1 MCEQSDPRALVD
13 DLVRAEQAGF
23 DCSVASDHYFPWLDE
38 QGHSPYVWSVL
49 GAAAQ
54 ASERIPL
61 MTYVTCPSF
70 RYHPAVV
77 AQKAATVQLLSGGRF
92 RLGLGSGE
100 ILNEH
105 VTGGGWKVNAELP
118 GPAAF
123 ATASR
128 FVRPRDVATS
138 TFNDPAIAAI
148 ATAHGKT
155 PAQVMIRWH
164 LQEGRSAIPKSVRP
178 ERIAENFDV
187 FDFELSTDE
196 LATLDKLDTGVRGGP
211 EPKDI
216 TLENFGREI
225 PEA

>member
-118 GPAAF
+118 GPAA
-123 ATASR
+123 
-128 FVRPRDVATS
+128 
-138 TFNDPAIAAI
+138 I